1 MTREKMCHWTSWL
14 WQTFPHF
21 LSSEKCRTKLRTE
34 ETLDFMARAGHGY
47 GLNDIVAY
55 PRNLLMISAAVD
67 CISEVFSL
75 VKLLL
80 VLPATNAVSERSA
93 SALRRLRRRRNWAW
107 QILKISLFQRQ
118 VTGKI
123 PFENSMSFK
132 TFSNHV
138 LNAKTNWQL
147 IIFYESVQV
156 WQDFLLRKNN
166 VILAFAKF

>member
-1 MTREKMCHWTSWL
+1 MCHWTFWL
-14 WQTFPHF
+14 WKTFPHF
-21 LSSEKCRTKLRTE
+21 LYSEKCRTKWRTE
-34 ETLDFMARAGHGY
+34 ETLDFMTRAGHRY

-55 PRNLLMISAAVD
+55 LRNLLSAAVD
-67 CISEVFSL
+67 YISEVYIL

-80 VLPATNAVSERSA
+80 VLPAMNAVSEHSA
-93 SALRRLRRRRNWAW
+93 SARPYKTTTYLRNWAW
-107 QILKISLFQRQ
+107 QILKISLFQHQ

-123 PFENSMSFK
+123 PFENSMSVK

-147 IIFYESVQV
+147 IIFYESIQV

-166 VILAFAKF
+166 VVLAFAKF